1 MVQFAKYFFYAIKLL
16 IEFDNI
22 MKATHSEKKVEVGSV
37 DYVQCF
43 FKKAYYLTSTI
54 QWIHYFD
61 ELCHFFD

>member
-43 FKKAYYLTSTI
+43 F
-54 QWIHYFD
+54 
-61 ELCHFFD
+61 